1 MFHEQGW
8 RGVAMNS
15 KTWIAT
21 GRNVPSHRRSVLAT
35 LIAGLGR
42 MLRESAARTRQRRQL
57 VTLSDHQLR
66 DIGLIRMDVD
76 MESRK
81 PFWRA

>member
-1 MFHEQGW
+1 
-8 RGVAMNS
+8 MNS

-21 GRNVPSHRRSVLAT
+21 GRNVPSHHRSVLAT
-35 LIAGLGR
+35 LIVGLGR
-42 MLRESAARTRQRRQL
+42 MIRDSHARAHQRRQL
-57 VTLSDHQLR
+57 GTLSDHQLR

-76 MESRK
+76 LESRK